1 MVTTINVYYTESNH
15 NYASTLVGL
24 HISFWNF
31 KVLAVSK
38 QDLSHACVCS
48 VMSNPTQPA
57 RLLCPWDSQARILE

>member
-1 MVTTINVYYTESNH
+1 MITTINVNYTESNH

-38 QDLSHACVCS
+38 QDLSRLCVCVLS
-48 VMSNPTQPA
+48 HA
-57 RLLCPWDSQARILE
+57 